1 MTARLL
7 ILVVLTTMLNVAC
20 ESDDRPGTF
29 VIPGPTV
36 PSSLPTET
44 PYVWDSREELAVW
57 VNNSVS
63 KGSFTIDG
71 SGNAAIIRV
80 DRPDS
85 QWTLRGPDLS
95 PAPTDVRTV
104 EIRYRWVPDAS
115 LSPTA
120 SRTLQV
126 TAYFETT
133 AKLPDYYY
141 NQAAAWA
148 TLEPR
153 EELSEIAFRPGQYTP
168 PIDVRYV
175 YFNCFGGNRGVLE
188 IDRIALLR

>member
-1 MTARLL
+1 MTARLVT
-7 ILVVLTTMLNVAC
+7 LVVLTTMVNVAC
-20 ESDDRPGTF
+20 ESGDRPGAF

-44 PYVWDSREELAVW
+44 PYVWDSREELVVW

-71 SGNAAIIRV
+71 SGAAAIIRV

-115 LSPTA
+115 LSPSA

-126 TAYFETT
+126 TAYFETA
-133 AKLPDYYY
+133 AKLPDYYH
-141 NQAAAWA
+141 NQAASWA

-188 IDRIALLR
+188 IDRISLIR